1 MSEERRGRERGRGR
15 GGGRRYIELLM
26 GLERSVNKQQN
37 FFPFTS
43 WICFDMW
50 ATRSV
55 AYQQNIKENTQ
66 EGEGGEGSGGKL
78 GGEWDR
84 RSKEKGDDKNKDT
97 LSFFLAEG
105 CKQH

>member
-1 MSEERRGRERGRGR
+1 
-15 GGGRRYIELLM
+15 M
-26 GLERSVNKQQN
+26 GLARSVNKQQN

-66 EGEGGEGSGGKL
+66 EEEGGEGSSRKL
-78 GGEWDR
+78 GGEWEQ
-84 RSKEKGDDKNKDT
+84 RSVAKGDNDKN
-97 LSFFLAEG
+97 
-105 CKQH
+105 